1 MTVDALLDCL
11 KAIFKDESLYGFS
24 AIDSSLADQ
33 TGCKCALVTLM
44 PYPDLTYMYNPVEFF
59 HMAESLR
66 KEHSEKMTGLKQY
79 LDRNAVRY
87 ATPPASPE
95 DDGEH
100 LAEFSY
106 KWAAIHAGLGF
117 IGKNDVFVHEKYA
130 QRVRISCLLIDDE
143 MPVFTGEVY
152 SKCGACD
159 LCVRACPHGLITGQ
173 PWHENVQRHEL
184 IDYKTCA
191 TKSRHDG
198 NGVKYLCARCS
209 LSCTYPDCMH

>member
-1 MTVDALLDCL
+1 VTVDALLDCL

-33 TGCKCALVTLM
+33 IGCKCALVTLM
-44 PYPDLTYMYNPVEFF
+44 PYPDLTYMYNPIKFF

-66 KEHSEKMTGLKQY
+66 KEHSKKIAGLKQF
-79 LDRNAVRY
+79 LGRNAVRY
-87 ATPPASPE
+87 ATPPASPK
-95 DDGEH
+95 DDGKH

-209 LSCTYPDCMH
+209 LSCTYPECVH